1 MVLPSC
7 DGPVARDF
15 DSKCSRVCSG
25 ASRRGISLAWMRLA
39 GFQRDSFEGWWNEG
53 AWSTPQPPSHL
64 EFSHILA
71 PLNFPLDV
79 TAKRGSMGSGGKAA
93 PAERERERAI
103 YSRANGV
110 TKLASRARCRLPA
123 GRPTHCLAAVL
134 AAACL
139 VPLHA
144 TMPRR
149 NPPTEPR
156 PGRASS
162 RAGGGSVVGPRG
174 VQLCL
179 RGGRSASDEEEA
191 GAGVGAH
198 QPAAFRGEV
207 KLCGQH
213 SLAHIVE
220 NAHGP
225 LRVLCGGGGHSWP
238 DAAAVSSPFRVDIA
252 AEQPN
257 AILAGQWFLMKSS
270 RGCFSGVTLVHRSV
284 MDKRNLELREDMLI
298 IEGRGTAG
306 EVWDFQNCSMWTEWG
321 GVLTCMGSAQVTMA
335 DCVLSGAGAG
345 NMRAE
350 HGVAAYDD
358 ARVGLRRCLL
368 QVCVWVCMCV
378 CVCVRV
384 DMSTCTCPLCVP
396 VLFTHARVHMCS
408 SPAVYLRVG
417 VCRHP
422 CGILLLTQAFAMF
435 PCTHQ
440 HIRVLTLHLV
450 PLQLGSRAG
459 AHFYDAS
466 QAVLSHCT
474 VSALSARIPAQA
486 TTRTQHP
493 PIVFRPQRTRR
504 RTHPHP
510 CRTPS
515 DCALIPL
522 ALSHGP
528 CKGVGCWV

>member
-1 MVLPSC
+1 MSGWRVVAGEGRCRGRHGERPLVMVLPSC

-144 TMPRR
+144 AMPRR

-174 VQLCL
+174 VQLRL
-179 RGGRSASDEEEA
+179 RGGRGASDEEEA

-368 QVCVWVCMCV
+368 QVCVCVYV
-378 CVCVRV
+378 CVCVRACGYVHVHVPFVCSCAIHARPSPHVLVSSSLFAGRSMSPPMWHTAV
-384 DMSTCTCPLCVP
+384 DAGLCDVSVYTP
-396 VLFTHARVHMCS
+396 TYPSTHAA
-408 SPAVYLRVG
+408 P
-417 VCRHP
+417 
-422 CGILLLTQAFAMF
+422 
-435 PCTHQ
+435 
-440 HIRVLTLHLV
+440 
-450 PLQLGSRAG
+450 RA
-459 AHFYDAS
+459 
-466 QAVLSHCT
+466 
-474 VSALSARIPAQA
+474 SAARFQG
-486 TTRTQHP
+486 R
-493 PIVFRPQRTRR
+493 
-504 RTHPHP
+504 
-510 CRTPS
+510 
-515 DCALIPL
+515 CALL
-522 ALSHGP
+522 
-528 CKGVGCWV
+528 